1 MMQSEEIV
9 NGRKRINS
17 SIFNAVALF
26 IQSYAHANK
35 SKQQSQQKEC
45 YEILK
50 SIILILT
57 PETRMCL
64 LNSIVNELR
73 YINCHT
79 YFYSWMV
86 IYLFNDVDET
96 IQEQITRILIDR
108 LQTHEPHPWGLCI
121 TFRELL

>member
-1 MMQSEEIV
+1 MMQSEEFV

-35 SKQQSQQKEC
+35 QKQQAQQKEC

-57 PETRMCL
+57 PDTRMCL

-86 IYLFNDVDET
+86 IYLFNDIDET
-96 IQEQITRILIDR
+96 I
-108 LQTHEPHPWGLCI
+108 
-121 TFRELL
+121 

>member
-1 MMQSEEIV
+1 MIKTIAEKMMQSEEII

-17 SIFNAVALF
+17 SIYNAVALF
-26 IQSYAHANK
+26 IQNCAHQNK
-35 SKQQSQQKEC
+35 IKAQAQQKEC

-57 PETRMCL
+57 PETRLCL

-73 YINCHT
+73 YINSHT

-86 IYLFNDVDET
+86 IYLFNDVDEP
-96 IQEQITRILIDR
+96 I
-108 LQTHEPHPWGLCI
+108 
-121 TFRELL
+121 